1 MTEQEIFEKLK
12 EALDYKY
19 MFDSYDFINEQKEV
33 DNIEDYLRLIKQE
46 CALEKDLYDD
56 EMNRRNTYKEFI
68 DYLADKAIG
77 NTEYIIEEF
86 NNCTYVNFE
95 GYKKVTKVIKD
106 NDLYL
111 IFQIGESY
119 FRAKWQEGDNY
130 AVWQTCGYSGDDYSG
145 YMLFPTHTKDEYFCV
160 YYHC

>member
-12 EALDYKY
+12 DALDHKY
-19 MFDSYDFINEQKEV
+19 LTDSWSMSDKEV
-33 DNIEDYLRLIKQE
+33 DNLEDYLRLIKQE
-46 CALEKDLYDD
+46 RSLEKDLDD
-56 EMNRRNTYKEFI
+56 AETNRLNTYQEFI

-77 NTEYIIEEF
+77 DTEYIIAEF

-111 IFQIGESY
+111 IFQIGESI

-130 AVWQTCGYSGDDYSG
+130 AVWQTCGYTGDDYSG
-145 YMLFPTHTKDEYFCV
+145 YMLFPTHKKDEYFCLN
-160 YYHC
+160 YHC